1 MIGPLQDFISAFF
14 WITDMSIKPLAIT
27 DLGNVFSLRK
37 EQNPTWKMVFVIL
50 LSLLSSIA
58 AKGNGEETR
67 YLTAYAC
74 EGRQLRISCDV
85 GHMIHLL
92 RANYGRF
99 SISICNEHGNLD
111 WSVDCTSPNSFNVI
125 KDTCGMKNSCSLSAS
140 PDLFGDPCPGTP
152 KYLEAH
158 YQCVPE
164 KSSATPS
171 TSTTTSTSSSTSTSR
186 PSIIIPV
193 TRNTRPHPVVPPS
206 VPRSSPPPTTP
217 AAVTLRDATSEA
229 ATVAAAT
236 TTVTTLLVD
245 VTTTLADSLLLM
257 LSGTPET
264 STSEP
269 STVHLS
275 RYSPDNH
282 EDDQPT
288 LSCSPTEA
296 RGLFWNW
303 TRAGHMALHRC
314 PGGGTGR
321 VKWRCDSVTVQWIE
335 SPDFSDCSS
344 QWVENIKYRMSR
356 GDPITSLAA
365 ELAVIT
371 GTKSL
376 MAGDIVHTADILHR
390 LVAEMAERTRVMD
403 DPQQR
408 QRLLLALLESVLAVS
423 SNLLKDSHR
432 LPWHDLSREQQQKS
446 ASALLRSQE
455 KSGWLLAESHHS
467 RYNHRS
473 GQPYV
478 LAAVNVVESWD
489 ISDVVLPPPL
499 DTTWWTVEDRLLVP
513 APALVATAKQGVS
526 RLVLLVHARL
536 GDLLGSE
543 VHSSQASPTNASRLV
558 NSRVIGALLEGHR
571 VLSLP
576 RPITVTFKHLQVENV
591 SSPLCVFWDYQIRS
605 WSTDGCWL
613 KYTNRSHTV
622 CQCSHLTN
630 LAIIMHVTE
639 TQEQPLSTDHE
650 TLRMIVYIGCA
661 VAMVFLLITLLV
673 LQFIRCLRTERVS
686 IHKHLCLCLLLAEAA
701 LVGGLEQTEE
711 PKACSV
717 LAGFLHYLLLAAFA
731 WAFLDSFH
739 LYILLGETDIHPD
752 RWRVKWYSCV
762 AYGVPLIVVTVSALI
777 DPASYGTENYC
788 WLRVDNYYVFSFGG
802 PAIACALASIFFL
815 CLTVG
820 RICAQRNSTI
830 PIKSK
835 DQTKL
840 SAVNV
845 WSGEATVL
853 LLVLCST
860 WTLLPLFLHDEKP
873 LTAYFFLGLN
883 ILQGLLVFLFYCL
896 NAGKYPPL
904 TWSFLEPGEAPTLQ
918 CATPDRHFGGRNCEE
933 HPLQYLLR
941 TPEPQ
946 QQWSVP
952 DHHDNRTLCCYHQ
965 NHNSPHHIKQQQQQQ
980 QLQTEPHYETL
991 EPLEGP
997 PRPLF
1002 SSLAAVLNMG
1012 PSLGGTGGS
1021 PCHVAYC
1028 GIQSPTDSEQSSSS
1042 FMDTQI
1048 RLSPAA
1054 SSPDNELT
1062 DSLPNLDR
1070 RTGCGA
1076 SALPASLTY

>member
-896 NAGKYPPL
+896 NAGKVQSSEEPP
-904 TWSFLEPGEAPTLQ
+904 G
-918 CATPDRHFGGRNCEE
+918 PDWLCSC
-933 HPLQYLLR
+933 LR
-941 TPEPQ
+941 E
-946 QQWSVP
+946 
-952 DHHDNRTLCCYHQ
+952 
-965 NHNSPHHIKQQQQQQ
+965 
-980 QLQTEPHYETL
+980 
-991 EPLEGP
+991 P
-997 PRPLF
+997 PRRRSLYSPPGSCPHNVSNPLSHPHITNPTQTLYPVSATDMEF
-1002 SSLAAVLNMG
+1002 PGTRRSPY
-1012 PSLGGTGGS
+1012 PSM
-1021 PCHVAYC
+1021 CHA
-1028 GIQSPTDSEQSSSS
+1028 
-1042 FMDTQI
+1042 
-1048 RLSPAA
+1048 R
-1054 SSPDNELT
+1054 
-1062 DSLPNLDR
+1062 
-1070 RTGCGA
+1070 
-1076 SALPASLTY
+1076 SALWRQEL